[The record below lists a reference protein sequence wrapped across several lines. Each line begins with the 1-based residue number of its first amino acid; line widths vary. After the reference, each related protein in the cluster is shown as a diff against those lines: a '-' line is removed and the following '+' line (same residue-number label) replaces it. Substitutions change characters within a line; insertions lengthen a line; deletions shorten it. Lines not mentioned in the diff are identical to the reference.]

1 MITDNQM
8 TELLEQIEQQSQR
21 ELKKQLE
28 KWGSNKLVQIC
39 FILQTPSY
47 DDGEEFLPSSDLQE
61 LRRLCLELR
70 DEILKPEVR

>member
-1 MITDNQM
+1 MIIDDQM

-21 ELKKQLE
+21 KLEKQLE
-28 KWGSNKLVQIC
+28 QWGSNKLVQIW

-47 DDGEEFLPSSDLQE
+47 NDGEEFLPSNDLQE

-70 DEILKPEVR
+70 DEILKPEVK